1 MHQTKYKTLKRHCP
15 GKKLARF
22 VSTTHHSKL
31 SFRERWV
38 YSTLLWRYKCHPV
51 SKARLAEWTGV
62 DRTRTLPQVLVRLT
76 NLRLVAKIGQKFRA
90 VPPPEDMMHWFATY
104 VVGEGQQER
113 LIPAYNWAAYDPSR
127 NIIDGLVACAD
138 AVGHHA
144 AAKLAKR
151 FGVCAKTITAARR
164 RLMANVPNIPLVEPA
179 VAVVPKPEPP
189 KEVAAPQVPAA
200 VVERPLDPAR
210 QLAKQYADFHGMSG
224 DAAGQI
230 TALCQLL
237 ISGMP
242 RRDIGQIVSALVQKY
257 GVRDGL
263 EDAVDHLIRRRYYD
277 YVYGT
282 TMRKVLAD
290 IGVGWRNFPD
300 TEDDLSMLGDES
312 DDESFLL
319 EPV

>member
-1 MHQTKYKTLKRHCP
+1 MNQTKYKTLKRHFP

-38 YSTLLWRYKCHPV
+38 YSTLLWRYKRQPV
-51 SKARLAEWTGV
+51 SKARLSRWTGV
-62 DRTRTLPQVLVRLT
+62 DRTRTLPKVLVRLI
-76 NLRLVAKIGQKFRA
+76 NLRLVVMTGQKYRA

-104 VVGEGQQER
+104 VVGEGEQER
-113 LIPAYNWAAYDPSR
+113 LVPAYNWAVYDPDS

-151 FGVCAKTITAARR
+151 FGVCGKTITAARR
-164 RLMANVPNIPLVEPA
+164 RLNAGVPEIPLVEPTA
-179 VAVVPKPEPP
+179 LVAPKPEPP
-189 KEVAAPQVPAA
+189 KEVAAPAIPAA
-200 VVERPLDPAR
+200 LAEQRRLDPAE
-210 QLAKQYADFHGMSG
+210 QLAKQYADFHGMSRN
-224 DAAGQI
+224 AAGQI
-230 TALCQLL
+230 TVLCRLL

-263 EDAVDHLIRRRYYD
+263 EDAVDHLLRRRYNEYF
-277 YVYGT
+277 YGPT
-282 TMRKVLAD
+282 KMEKVLAD
-290 IGVGWRNFPD
+290 IGVGRSNIPD
-300 TEDDLSMLGDES
+300 DDDDPSLF

-319 EPV
+319 EAV